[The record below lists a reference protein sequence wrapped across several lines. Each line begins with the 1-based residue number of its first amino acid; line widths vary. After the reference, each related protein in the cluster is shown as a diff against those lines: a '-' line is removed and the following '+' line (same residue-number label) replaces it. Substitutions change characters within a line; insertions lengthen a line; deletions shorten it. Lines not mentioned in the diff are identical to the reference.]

1 MKVTEFAV
9 NHVTAVFVL
18 FICLILG
25 GLVSYS
31 TLPREAAPDIPIPVV
46 IVSTPYF
53 GVSPADMETLVTQ
66 PMEKEFKGLKGL
78 KKMTSTSA
86 ESVSLVTL
94 EFETEIDIE
103 EALQKVRE
111 KVDKVETELPPDA
124 EDPEIIEINPS
135 DFPVLIANVSGDMDP
150 VRLKEIGES
159 MKDDIEKISG
169 VLRVDL
175 AGGVE
180 REIQVLLDPMKLR
193 QYKVS
198 PNQVSGAIQ
207 SENINLPG
215 GSLEVGSMKYLLRVP
230 GEFEDLET
238 MRDIVVKAPQGQQ
251 VLLRDVA
258 EVRDTYKEPSTY
270 SRLTTFETDASGKIS
285 YTTQPNIS
293 LSVVKRSGENI
304 IEIATAAK
312 DLIGEYRVRMEPG
325 VKIAILNDASI
336 EIEASVTDLEN
347 NIISGMLLV
356 LAVLFFFMG
365 GARNAT
371 MVAVSVPLSMLISFI
386 VLDVIGYTLNFVVL
400 FSLMLALGMLVDNA
414 IVIVENIYRHA
425 GEGKPL
431 PQAAIDG
438 TSEVGW
444 AVIASTATT
453 VGAFFP
459 MMFWPGVIG
468 KFMGFLPAT
477 VIITLIASL
486 FVALVINPAIAAVF
500 LKVKKG
506 ENTDELN
513 VPDNF
518 IYRAYRSTLVW
529 SLKHRLVVV
538 VLSIAAFI
546 GTFVIFGSAN
556 NGVEFFPDT
565 TPELFTIKVEAADG
579 TKLDAT
585 DAMLDRI
592 VDPLDG
598 KLDFDY
604 GFTPEETERL
614 NKELAVGAKLVEA
627 WVEDTGVGGGGG
639 GMAAG
644 GSAPHYARISVDM
657 LPADQQTSDPI
668 EFMETLRVVYERVP
682 GANIVL
688 AKQSSGPPAGAP
700 VNIEIVGDDLAVM
713 ARISQQIKD
722 KIRVIPGIIDL
733 EDDVE
738 LTRPEVLVR
747 VDRRRAALAGTDT
760 RGVASTVRTA
770 VNGTKASVFRE
781 GDEEFDIVVKMPE
794 EVRRDA
800 SDLGLLTVSNRD
812 GFHIPLSEIADI
824 SVEGGTGSIRHKDQD
839 RVVTVKAN
847 AARGYLPADL
857 LATVQTELEGLK
869 LPPGY
874 EIRYTGE
881 NEDQEEAGAFLGR
894 AMMLALFIIMLIL
907 VTQFNSISQPMI
919 ILSSVL
925 LSLIGVLWS
934 LILTGAPFGI
944 IMTGIAVISLAGV
957 VVNNSIVLID
967 YTNQLRARGLTR
979 KEALINSGL
988 VRFRPVLLTAT
999 TTILGLVPLVIGVSI
1014 DFINLRI
1021 IVGGRSVEMWGPM
1034 AKAISAGLLVA
1045 TVLTL
1050 VVVPV
1055 LYSVF
1060 DQISESIAKLFSGKD
1075 DDGSAGGAPS
1085 EPVEPS
1091 EPALAGAPTGVVVA
1105 MLVAAGGLLVA
1116 PADAWAEGDKAPAE
1130 VTAPA
1135 GEEDVVVGDQ
1145 GGEGDEFRT
1154 PSDIEGDG
1162 FEREDSD
1169 LTIPTIDASRQLDLA
1184 TARDLVKENSYDV
1197 KLALSNIELADLTI
1211 SKAYTTLFPTIVAR
1225 ATGKLNQREITA
1237 NFGDIPGQENAD
1249 PIIIQPQVDYNFVF
1263 SASMRLNAMAW
1274 PAIQQAY
1281 MNKEL
1286 SEMQVELIRDELEF
1300 SVVQTYYNMLLTQRM
1315 VEMAAERL
1323 ANERLSLRALEKR
1336 AQFGVA
1342 RKYEVTRAKLRVAQA
1357 EQDLERSKQG
1367 FEQLRQVMAF
1377 LLQTE
1382 PNFKLAKVDTVT
1394 FDYEISKL
1402 KKIARDKRP
1411 SVRLQDTAIRL
1422 ADKAREMQYW
1432 GYLPTLELTGT
1443 AFRPKDTAFNP
1454 GIWQLSLGVTAQW
1467 VLWDGGMRE
1476 ISIDESEAQ
1485 LVQAQLRQ
1493 RKTVA
1498 ELDNQLDQAW
1508 SEYRSSLIQLDST
1521 STQVQLA
1528 KDAVTEVTA
1537 AFNAGTI
1544 SQLDVIFAE
1553 DQLRVAELAHAQ
1565 DELRVQLAIRKLLY
1579 LAGLD

>member
-18 FICLILG
+18 FVCLILG

-31 TLPREAAPDIPIPVV
+31 TLPRESAPDIPIPVV

-198 PNQVSGAIQ
+198 PNQVAGAIQ

-270 SRLTTFETDASGKIS
+270 SRLTTFETGASGEVT

-336 EIEASVTDLEN
+336 EIVASVTDLEN

-425 GEGKPL
+425 GEGKSL

-444 AVIASTATT
+444 AVVASTATT

-486 FVALVINPAIAAVF
+486 FVALIINPAIAAVF

-506 ENTDELN
+506 ESTDELN

-518 IYRAYRSTLVW
+518 VYRAYRSTLVW

-538 VLSIAAFI
+538 ILSLAAFI
-546 GTFVIFGSAN
+546 GTFVIFGGAN
-556 NGVEFFPDT
+556 NGVEFFPAT

-579 TKLDAT
+579 TKLDTT
-585 DAMLDRI
+585 DAMLGRI

-657 LPADQQTSDPI
+657 LPADQQMSDPI

-688 AKQSSGPPAGAP
+688 AQQSSGPPAGAP

-713 ARISQQIKD
+713 AKISQQIKD

-760 RGVASTVRTA
+760 RSVASTVRTA

-857 LATVQTELEGLK
+857 LATVQAELQGLE

-881 NEDQEEAGAFLGR
+881 NEDQAEAGAFLGR

-967 YTNQLRARGLTR
+967 YTNQLRERGLAR

-1060 DQISESIAKLFSGKD
+1060 DQISESIAKFFTGKD
-1075 DDGSAGGAPS
+1075 DDDSTDG
-1085 EPVEPS
+1085 EPGEPE
-1091 EPALAGAPTGVVVA
+1091 EPALAGAPTGVVIA
-1105 MLVAAGGLLVA
+1105 TLVAAGALLGA
-1116 PADAWAEGDKAPAE
+1116 PADARAEAPPE
-1130 VTAPA
+1130 VASEASETS
-1135 GEEDVVVGDQ
+1135 GEQ
-1145 GGEGDEFRT
+1145 LDEFRT
-1154 PSDIEGDG
+1154 PSDIKGDG
-1162 FEREDSD
+1162 FSREETD

-1184 TARDLVKENSYDV
+1184 TARELVKENSYDV

-1249 PIIIQPQVDYNFVF
+1249 PIVIQPQVDYNFVF

-1286 SEMQVELIRDELEF
+1286 SEIQVELIRDELEF

-1336 AQFGVA
+1336 AEFGVA

-1394 FDYEISKL
+1394 FDHEIGKL
-1402 KKIARDKRP
+1402 KQIARDKRP

-1485 LVQAQLRQ
+1485 LVQAQLQQ

-1528 KDAVTEVTA
+1528 ADALAEVSA
-1537 AFNAGTI
+1537 AFKAGTI